1 MAIDTSKIDLSEIKT
16 LSEVKKTET
25 NETDKIEKEQNIPK
39 SQEFPYE
46 LELQG
51 RKIKFRTWKV
61 KDKENLIKAKTNYD
75 KKKALVFNCLENPN
89 EALDYLE
96 YEYVL
101 FNIRNKSLPNYVTK
115 YVIRCPNCGTVY
127 NCNVHFSDIL
137 EKNDRKYTEIKSGN
151 YSIKVGNI
159 KNQEFYENMLMN
171 ITNNEQKILI
181 DFILHITEFNSR
193 IDFSAEEL
201 IKIFDSMDIEVFEDI
216 FKQWNSMRFSY
227 NTIGYCTCP
236 ECDYEDR
243 FDFKD
248 VDNFYPK
255 SWFNIGGI

>member
-1 MAIDTSKIDLSEIKT
+1 MAIDTSKIDLSEIQT

-25 NETDKIEKEQNIPK
+25 KETDKIVKNIPK

-51 RKIKFRTWKV
+51 RTIKFRTWKV

-115 YVIRCPNCGTVY
+115 YVLRCPNCGTVY

-159 KNQEFYENMLMN
+159 KNQEFYENMIISVKIHYSDGTTEERKYYTDYRISWSVSPGKMN
-171 ITNNEQKILI
+171 IVSKEGEN
-181 DFILHITEFNSR
+181 
-193 IDFSAEEL
+193 
-201 IKIFDSMDIEVFEDI
+201 
-216 FKQWNSMRFSY
+216 
-227 NTIGYCTCP
+227 
-236 ECDYEDR
+236 
-243 FDFKD
+243 
-248 VDNFYPK
+248 
-255 SWFNIGGI
+255 

>member
-1 MAIDTSKIDLSEIKT
+1 MAIDTSKIDLSKIQT

-25 NETDKIEKEQNIPK
+25 NETDKTVKNIPK

-115 YVIRCPNCGTVY
+115 YVLRCPNCGTVY

-137 EKNDRKYTEIKSGN
+137 EKNDRKYAEIKSGN

-159 KNQEFYENMLMN
+159 KNQEFYENMIMN
-171 ITNNEQKILI
+171 ITDNEQKILI

-201 IKIFDSMDIEVFEDI
+201 IKIFDSMDIETFEDI

-236 ECDYEDR
+236 DCDYEDR